1 MLWLPANFPEM
12 KQFAPLVNQR
22 SPLVI
27 PPPILALIL
36 ILLAWLLTWL
46 LPMPPPIFP
55 FQKRIGALLLLV
67 GFGIGFSAWL
77 IFVQR
82 KTPLRPG
89 QPPRSFVESG
99 PYRFT
104 RNPMYLGAVI
114 FLLGLFFVVR
124 SWYFL
129 IPPVLFFALINSIL
143 IPFEEELMLR
153 TFGDSYDDYRR
164 KVRRWI

>member
-1 MLWLPANFPEM
+1 
-12 KQFAPLVNQR
+12 VNKR

-36 ILLAWLLTWL
+36 ILVAWLLTWL
-46 LPMPPPIFP
+46 LPMPPIIFTS
-55 FQKRIGALLLLV
+55 QKRIGALLLLI
-67 GFGIGFSAWL
+67 GFGISFSAWL
-77 IFVQR
+77 LFLQR

-89 QPPRSFVESG
+89 QSPSSFVQSG

-104 RNPMYLGAVI
+104 RNPMYLGMLI

-129 IPPVLFFALINSIL
+129 IPPVLFFVLINSVL
-143 IPFEEELMLR
+143 IPFEEELMHQ
-153 TFGDSYDDYRR
+153 TFGDPYDNYCQR
-164 KVRRWI
+164 VRRWL